1 MVADLG
7 KREGF
12 KEVERGKVYRSG
24 LQIMQN

>member
-12 KEVERGKVYRSG
+12 KEVERGKVYWSG
-24 LQIMQN
+24 LQTVQN